1 MKTYNC
7 PYCKGVKLT
16 RDKLVKHIDR
26 KHDDELPDG
35 FTAYRLVYDIVNDH
49 PDHIGHC
56 TICNN
61 PTKWNE
67 KRQKYERLCG
77 NPKCY
82 DEVKKIYQKRM
93 IKVYNKTSLMDDPEH
108 LEKMLAGRKI
118 SGKYKWSDGREFTYT
133 GSYEKNFLEFLDKT
147 MEFDSKDIICPGPV
161 LEYNFRGK
169 KLKWIT
175 DFYLP
180 IYNLIIE
187 VKFGVGVGSYKPNP
201 NNRSMPEYNAK
212 TIAKEVM
219 ITNLGKYN
227 YLRLT
232 NNDFAEFMSLLAELK
247 MNMKDNKQELLYRIH
262 ESFCVETFDRDNAKN
277 IYYKEIKEFEEQE
290 EKIRNA
296 IRQDIIPNSPSIID
310 FIHTNYFIIERDDF
324 AEDLQ
329 NKMLYIIY
337 EIKPN
342 ILMSNL
348 DFLEKIH
355 RIYDKLIERLKKLSN
370 NKFIIGAK
378 RKEISDNVDK
388 GLQIFIMKNDSKK
401 DI

>member
-35 FTAYRLVYDIVNDH
+35 FTAYRLVYDIVND
-49 PDHIGHC
+49 
-56 TICNN
+56 

-93 IKVYNKTSLMDDPEH
+93 IKVYNKTSLMDDPDH

-133 GSYEKNFLEFLDKT
+133 GTYEKNFLEFLDKT

-161 LEYNFRGK
+161 LEYNFKGK

-187 VKFGVGVGSYKPNP
+187 VKFGIGVGSYKPNP

-212 TIAKEVM
+212 TVAKEVM

-277 IYYKEIKEFEEQE
+277 IYYKEIQEFEEE

-296 IRQDIIPNSPSIID
+296 IRKDIIPNSPSIID

-370 NKFIIGAK
+370 SKFIIGAK
-378 RKEISDNVDK
+378 RKEIFDNADK
-388 GLQIFIMKNDSKK
+388 GLQIFIMKNDSKENN
-401 DI
+401 

>member
-1 MKTYNC
+1 
-7 PYCKGVKLT
+7 
-16 RDKLVKHIDR
+16 
-26 KHDDELPDG
+26 
-35 FTAYRLVYDIVNDH
+35 
-49 PDHIGHC
+49 
-56 TICNN
+56 
-61 PTKWNE
+61 
-67 KRQKYERLCG
+67 
-77 NPKCY
+77 
-82 DEVKKIYQKRM
+82 
-93 IKVYNKTSLMDDPEH
+93 
-108 LEKMLAGRKI
+108 
-118 SGKYKWSDGREFTYT
+118 
-133 GSYEKNFLEFLDKT
+133 
-147 MEFDSKDIICPGPV
+147 
-161 LEYNFRGK
+161 
-169 KLKWIT
+169 
-175 DFYLP
+175 
-180 IYNLIIE
+180 
-187 VKFGVGVGSYKPNP
+187 
-201 NNRSMPEYNAK
+201 MPEYNAK
-212 TIAKEVM
+212 TVAKEVM

-277 IYYKEIKEFEEQE
+277 IYYKEIQEFEEQE

-296 IRQDIIPNSPSIID
+296 IRKDIIPNSPSIIH

-342 ILMSNL
+342 LLMSNL

-378 RKEISDNVDK
+378 RKEIFDNADK
-388 GLQIFIMKNDSKK
+388 GLQIFIMKNDSKENN
-401 DI
+401 